1 MPILYKLVL
10 TPCMSTKPSSSIQTP
25 TGHLNT
31 TPTSAHKTVLDEMKN
46 LDFETAMIVAGYAG
60 CATRD
65 RLGNIH
71 NDVWTQFRDES
82 TLGGLVEPGDV
93 RKLLLTQ
100 INAQLESKKELLAEL
115 ETNDLVC
122 KWVLK
127 YTTAW
132 EKAYNEGAHTRWDM
146 GGKVASIMHEALHE
160 VLEIVN
166 SGPFPVAS
174 IYTALKAAKQR
185 NPDLPLL
192 AGELAVVRFLFR
204 NEYTRHYMCRIAGKL
219 LQKKETCNKAGAY
232 SARQQRNDITFEKD
246 CAVKALLYA
255 IDDQEERLNEVADML
270 ADRGADKYF
279 ADHSDQ
285 EGCGQPGSSA

>member
-1 MPILYKLVL
+1 MPTVATALQTGVAGTRSAAVTEML
-10 TPCMSTKPSSSIQTP
+10 T
-25 TGHLNT
+25 
-31 TPTSAHKTVLDEMKN
+31 EMKKT
-46 LDFETAMIVAGYAG
+46 DFDIALNIAGYAG
-60 CATRD
+60 LPIRD
-65 RLGNIH
+65 RLGKV
-71 NDVWTQFRDES
+71 NDEVWTQSS
-82 TLGGLVEPGDV
+82 TDSTTGRLVEPSDV

-100 INAQLESKKELLAEL
+100 INAQLESKKELLAKL

-127 YTTAW
+127 YTTTW

-146 GGKVASIMHEALHE
+146 GDKVASIMHEALHE

-174 IYTALKAAKQR
+174 IYKALKAAKQR

>member
-1 MPILYKLVL
+1 MPTVATATQTGAAGTRSAAVTEML
-10 TPCMSTKPSSSIQTP
+10 T
-25 TGHLNT
+25 
-31 TPTSAHKTVLDEMKN
+31 EMKKT
-46 LDFETAMIVAGYAG
+46 DFDIALNIAGYAG
-60 CATRD
+60 LPIRD
-65 RLGNIH
+65 RLGKV
-71 NDVWTQFRDES
+71 NDEVWTQYSS
-82 TLGGLVEPGDV
+82 TDSSTGRLVEPSDV

-100 INAQLESKKELLAEL
+100 INAQLESKKELLDEL

-132 EKAYNEGAHTRWDM
+132 EKAYNEGAYTRWDV

-279 ADHSDQ
+279 TDHSDQ

>member
-1 MPILYKLVL
+1 
-10 TPCMSTKPSSSIQTP
+10 MSTVATATQTGAAG
-25 TGHLNT
+25 TR
-31 TPTSAHKTVLDEMKN
+31 SAAVTEMLTEMKKT
-46 LDFETAMIVAGYAG
+46 DFDIALNIAGYAG
-60 CATRD
+60 LPIRD
-65 RLGNIH
+65 RLGKV
-71 NDVWTQFRDES
+71 NDEVWTQSS
-82 TLGGLVEPGDV
+82 TDSTTGRLVEPSDV

-132 EKAYNEGAHTRWDM
+132 EQAYNEGAHTRWDM

-204 NEYTRHYMCRIAGKL
+204 NEYTRHYMCQIAGKL

-232 SARQQRNDITFEKD
+232 SAKQQRHDIAYEKD